1 MSKETL
7 LSPTLHFLNEIM
19 NNPESCKAFSDD
31 PEKFFKKFEKKYELK
46 QEVKDCLY
54 HPMQGLEEILKIVKG
69 ELTTTTTNYQPIII
83 LPPPSEG
90 KKSKSKS
97 KS

>member
-19 NNPESCKAFSDD
+19 NNPESCKDFSDN
-31 PEKFFKKFEKKYELK
+31 PEVFFEKFEEKYELK

-54 HPMQGLEEILKIVKG
+54 HPMQGLEEILKIVKS

-83 LPPPSEG
+83 LPPPG
-90 KKSKSKS
+90 DND
-97 KS
+97 

>member
-1 MSKETL
+1 MSKEAL

-19 NNPESCKAFSDD
+19 NNPQSCEDFSDN
-31 PEKFFKKFEKKYELK
+31 PEVFFKKFEEKYELK

-54 HPMQGLEEILKIVKG
+54 HPMQGLEEILKIVKS

-83 LPPPSEG
+83 LPPPTEKESEEE
-90 KKSKSKS
+90 
-97 KS
+97 